1 MSAATMDNLVFRGLE
16 SLADVARLEEII
28 CHTGVF
34 YPEEIPVAR
43 ELLDDCLAQA
53 ASGYYRTVLA
63 KRGDEILGYALYV
76 EVAGTLGTFELY
88 WLAVDPIR
96 QGHGIGRLLM
106 AELERQIIAAQGL
119 RIYISTSA
127 RPEYEPARKLYTA
140 CGYRL
145 AGRLPDYFRHG
156 DDLLYFYKSLVVL

>member
-53 ASGYYRTVLA
+53 ASDYYRGFLTQ
-63 KRGDEILGYALYV
+63 RGDEILGYALYV
-76 EVAGTLGTFELY
+76 EAAGTLGTFELY
-88 WLAVDPIR
+88 WLAVDPVCQGMGVGR
-96 QGHGIGRLLM
+96 QLM
-106 AELERQIIAAQGL
+106 EELERQVNAAQGL

-127 RPEYEPARKLYTA
+127 RPEYEPARRLYTA
-140 CGYRL
+140 CGYEL
-145 AGRLPDYFRHG
+145 AGCLPNYFRQG